1 MKYSK
6 KLLVTSMK
14 YVMPH
19 LQERYVLDGELQDF
33 IEGAAVEY
41 FLKDPDLT
49 QDEQHGR
56 YVVKCALVELQQTD
70 SLAFGSVD
78 DHWM

>member
-14 YVMPH
+14 YVLPH
-19 LQERYVLDGELQDF
+19 LHERYVLDSELGDLLQ
-33 IEGAAVEY
+33 EAAIEY
-41 FLKDPDLT
+41 FMKDPDLT

-56 YVVKCALVELQQTD
+56 VVVKCALVELQQTD
-70 SLAFGSVD
+70 SLSFGSVD